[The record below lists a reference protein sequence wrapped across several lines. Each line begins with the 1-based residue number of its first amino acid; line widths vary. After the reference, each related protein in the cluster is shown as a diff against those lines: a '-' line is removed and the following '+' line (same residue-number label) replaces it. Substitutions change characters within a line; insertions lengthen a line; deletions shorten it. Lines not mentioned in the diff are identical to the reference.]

1 MKQFKIQKS
10 VTDRSDKS
18 IEKYFNEVKKFSLLS
33 SEEEFNLVTKIKN
46 GDSKA
51 LELLINS
58 NLKFVISVA
67 KKYQNNGLDFSDLI
81 NEGNIGLIK
90 AAHKFDETKG
100 FKFISYAVWWI
111 RQSIIQAISEKRR
124 MVKVP
129 SHKNAAGSLYLQAT
143 SNLSQKLERTP
154 TYEEISEYMEISIN
168 DVILIEKSIATH
180 SSLDAKISSDEDS
193 TSLIDLIIDEN
204 ENETDYIL
212 IDESLQKDMER
223 ALSILSEKE
232 MYIIKSIYGIGCKE
246 LDKKTI
252 ATQLNY
258 TLERI
263 RQLKKS
269 AERKISQS
277 ESAKNILLK
286 YL

>member
-18 IEKYFNEVKKFSLLS
+18 IEKYFNEVNRFNTLS
-33 SEEEFNLVTKIKN
+33 AQEEFELVVKAKN

-58 NLKFVISVA
+58 NLRFVISVA
-67 KKYQNNGLDFSDLI
+67 KKYQHNGLDLADLI

-90 AAHKFDETKG
+90 AANKFDETKG
-100 FKFISYAVWWI
+100 FKFISFAVWWI

-124 MVKVP
+124 MIKVP
-129 SHKNAAGSLYLQAT
+129 SHKNAAGGRYLQAI
-143 SNLSQKLERTP
+143 SNLSQELERSP
-154 TYEEISEYMEISIN
+154 TEEEIAEYMELSVE
-168 DVILIEKSIATH
+168 DVILLEKSVLTH
-180 SSLDAKISSDEDS
+180 SSLDAKVSSDDDSSSLVDLISDEDG
-193 TSLIDLIIDEN
+193 TATDEV
-204 ENETDYIL
+204 L

-232 MYIIKSIYGIGCKE
+232 MYIIKSLYGIGCKE
-246 LDKKTI
+246 LDKETI
-252 ATQLNY
+252 ANQLNY
-258 TLERI
+258 TPERI
-263 RQLKKS
+263 RQLKNS

-277 ESAKNILLK
+277 ESAKRILLK
-286 YL
+286 YI

>member
-18 IEKYFNEVKKFSLLS
+18 IEKYFNEVNKFTPLS
-33 SEEEFNLVTKIKN
+33 SQEEVELVVKARN

-51 LELLINS
+51 LDLLINS

-67 KKYQNNGLDFSDLI
+67 KKYQHNGLDFSDLI

-90 AAHKFDETKG
+90 AAHRFDETKG
-100 FKFISYAVWWI
+100 FKFISFAVWWI

-124 MVKVP
+124 MIKVP
-129 SHKNAAGSLYLQAT
+129 SHKNAAGGKYLKAI
-143 SNLSQKLERTP
+143 SNLSQELERSP
-154 TYEEISEYMEISIN
+154 TDEEVSEYMEISVS
-168 DVILIEKSIATH
+168 DVMLIEKSVSMH

-193 TSLIDLIIDEN
+193 TSLIDLITDEN
-204 ENETDYIL
+204 SNETDYVL

-232 MYIIKSIYGIGCKE
+232 MYIIKSLYGIGCKE
-246 LDKKTI
+246 LDKETI
-252 ATQLNY
+252 ANQLNY
-258 TLERI
+258 TPERI
-263 RQLKKS
+263 RQLKNS

-286 YL
+286 YI